1 MRVSNVFLVDKCKIA
16 FIASK
21 FCCLQPLLKFFLII
35 CSYETTSDE
44 NLKMHIQILLI
55 RGEAKQVLST
65 SMFYMLASQRAVI
78 CNWGSQRTKNKH
90 CETSTLFDVFK
101 IYHVTLM
108 CILIN
113 ISYIYRIIFVCF
125 FLLWVLKL
133 PAKLNIYLHFLH

>member
-1 MRVSNVFLVDKCKIA
+1 MQLKFYEVLKCVFRVMNRFRVDVGEDCLDMLSTEEKVMFFLYACIKCFLVDKCKLA

-35 CSYETTSDE
+35 CSSETTSDE

-90 CETSTLFDVFK
+90 CSHLLF
-101 IYHVTLM
+101 
-108 CILIN
+108 LIFLK
-113 ISYIYRIIFVCF
+113 YIM
-125 FLLWVLKL
+125 
-133 PAKLNIYLHFLH
+133 